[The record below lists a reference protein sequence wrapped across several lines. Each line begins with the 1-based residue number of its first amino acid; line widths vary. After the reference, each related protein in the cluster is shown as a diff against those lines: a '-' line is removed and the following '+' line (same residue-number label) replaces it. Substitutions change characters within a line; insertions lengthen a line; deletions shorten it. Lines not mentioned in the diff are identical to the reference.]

1 MSSASSPRRRTSRRA
16 AALVITFTLA
26 VSGCGSN
33 GTDEAG
39 GSPAAAPSERTPPA
53 DADDGNTSTGAPPV
67 VAELCRA
74 QAQPAEAE
82 ERFANVHGPL
92 HELADE
98 VQQDDRPAAAALLEA
113 KRAVEDT
120 LAESE
125 ADHDKLADRLA
136 PLVDAVRD
144 ALATLDRPAPPCD
157 ADLSSR

>member
-1 MSSASSPRRRTSRRA
+1 MSSASSPQRLTGRRA
-16 AALVITFTLA
+16 VALAITFTLA
-26 VSGCGSN
+26 VSGCGP
-33 GTDEAG
+33 E
-39 GSPAAAPSERTPPA
+39 
-53 DADDGNTSTGAPPV
+53 DAITSTDAPQV

-125 ADHDKLADRLA
+125 VDHDRLADRLT

-144 ALATLDRPAPPCD
+144 ALAALDRPAPPCD
-157 ADLSSR
+157 TNPPSR